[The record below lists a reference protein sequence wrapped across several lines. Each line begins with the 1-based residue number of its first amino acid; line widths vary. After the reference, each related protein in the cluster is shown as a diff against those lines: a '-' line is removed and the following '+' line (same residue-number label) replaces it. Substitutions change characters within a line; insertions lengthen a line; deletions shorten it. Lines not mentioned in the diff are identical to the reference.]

1 MMVDYILEKGSDR
14 LKMRLKLRS
23 AEKQRMIT
31 YNLPIAAE
39 CPRVFTE
46 TAFLAEDKI
55 DCFDSNMEHY
65 HHRFADITESGDG
78 SGVAVL
84 NNCIYGFLQKGAEY
98 RLILL
103 RSSSFARGGRG
114 ELEQNLEGRFMNQ
127 GCYDYELMLIPHEGQ
142 MKRKRL
148 FAEAD
153 FLHMPV
159 SYMGDSNHVGKE
171 WLRCGSILSIDK
183 DNHVHV
189 SSVKTSEYDRGEL
202 VVRLFE
208 TEGTNSSASVSADGV
223 QESLEFA
230 PYEIKTLRLTAD
242 GWKACSMIEYC

>member
-1 MMVDYILEKGSDR
+1 
-14 LKMRLKLRS
+14 
-23 AEKQRMIT
+23 
-31 YNLPIAAE
+31 
-39 CPRVFTE
+39 
-46 TAFLAEDKI
+46 
-55 DCFDSNMEHY
+55 
-65 HHRFADITESGDG
+65 
-78 SGVAVL
+78 
-84 NNCIYGFLQKGAEY
+84 
-98 RLILL
+98 
-103 RSSSFARGGRG
+103 
-114 ELEQNLEGRFMNQ
+114 MNQ

-142 MKRKRL
+142 MKKKRL

-183 DNHVHV
+183 DNHVDV